1 MLTGSP
7 LKSGLVAERPYGCTC
22 TGGRSPSLTPT
33 MLNSSKSYE
42 VTIEGIGPRPYV
54 DCFEAPSPGLA
65 KLAAQDKFGRWIKVT
80 EVKELPAKK
89 LKLVKSTP
97 KPRRRAPKQSN
108 SRTTTEQHRTLGPT
122 PDLRPPRLDVVSPWV
137 RDISG

>member
-1 MLTGSP
+1 
-7 LKSGLVAERPYGCTC
+7 
-22 TGGRSPSLTPT
+22 

-65 KLAAQDKFGRWIKVT
+65 ELAAQDKFGRWIKVT
-80 EVKELPAKK
+80 DVKELPAKK

-97 KPRRRAPKQSN
+97 KPRRTKNQNNLEA
-108 SRTTTEQHRTLGPT
+108 SRRQRQPLN
-122 PDLRPPRLDVVSPWV
+122 VVSPWK
-137 RDISG
+137 

>member
-1 MLTGSP
+1 M
-7 LKSGLVAERPYGCTC
+7 VEHPYGCTC
-22 TGGRSPSLTPT
+22 TGEPSPSLTTP
-33 MLNSSKSYE
+33 MLSNSRSYE

-54 DCFEAPSPGLA
+54 DCFEATSPGLA

-97 KPRRRAPKQSN
+97 KPRRTKRRQPLN
-108 SRTTTEQHRTLGPT
+108 
-122 PDLRPPRLDVVSPWV
+122 VVSPWK
-137 RDISG
+137 

>member
-1 MLTGSP
+1 
-7 LKSGLVAERPYGCTC
+7 
-22 TGGRSPSLTPT
+22 

-65 KLAAQDKFGRWIKVT
+65 ELAAQDKFGRWIKVT
-80 EVKELPAKK
+80 DVKELPVKK

-97 KPRRRAPKQSN
+97 KPRRNKNQN
-108 SRTTTEQHRTLGPT
+108 SLDASR
-122 PDLRPPRLDVVSPWV
+122 RPLNVVSPWN
-137 RDISG
+137 